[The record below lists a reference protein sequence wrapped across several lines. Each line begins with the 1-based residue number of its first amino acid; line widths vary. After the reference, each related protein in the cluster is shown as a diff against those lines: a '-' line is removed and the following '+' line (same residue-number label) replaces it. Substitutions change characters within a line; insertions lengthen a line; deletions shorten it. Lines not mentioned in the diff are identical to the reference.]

1 MQGIECIL
9 LVDDDPITNYINQ
22 LLLERMGFTEEK
34 IAVTTDGNEAVEI
47 ISTKNEKLKKNQ
59 TFLLFFLDINMPVMD
74 GFEVL
79 DTLKE
84 RGISLN
90 QIFVYLL
97 SSSKSAKDLKK
108 ANHYTIRGF
117 IDKPLKEESIRAI
130 VKELGNSGHKR

>member
-34 IAVTTDGNEAVEI
+34 VAVTTDGNEAVEI
-47 ISTKNEKLKKNQ
+47 ISNQNEKLIKNQ
-59 TFLLFFLDINMPVMD
+59 SFLLFFLDINMPVMD
-74 GFEVL
+74 GFDVL
-79 DTLKE
+79 DALKE

-90 QIFVYLL
+90 QIHVYLL

-108 ANHYTIRGF
+108 ADYYNIRGF

-130 VKELGNSGHKR
+130 VEDLDKPRS

>member
-47 ISTKNEKLKKNQ
+47 ISSQNEKLIKNQ

-74 GFEVL
+74 GFDVL
-79 DTLKE
+79 DALKE
-84 RGISLN
+84 MGISLD

-108 ANHYTIRGF
+108 ADHYTIRGF

-130 VKELGNSGHKR
+130 VEDLNKPDS